1 MEREKNYLIGVAVI
15 VGALILLGL
24 ASFVYSS
31 IEILQNG
38 LNEAF
43 FELAYLGVHMI
54 MLTTALL
61 FSLKAIKNGESH
73 IMRSLMCGDRVT
85 SKTALVI
92 SIVLASI
99 FFGLSLHSG
108 LMFFGAVPLLFHFNK
123 VLLLVLF
130 NASIS
135 VAVMSLCFSFFPT
148 FARRSF

>member
-1 MEREKNYLIGVAVI
+1 
-15 VGALILLGL
+15 
-24 ASFVYSS
+24 
-31 IEILQNG
+31 
-38 LNEAF
+38 
-43 FELAYLGVHMI
+43 